1 MARRYSS
8 GFEVLGFDFDPTPG
22 DPDVILNQI
31 IPTYTSLGDDAQS
44 AFDALRGNAMAD
56 GTGKT
61 MDALRNVIGSKYPPK
76 LQQTAD
82 SFHGA
87 AQVYRSYAQTLSDA
101 QSQLDRAMDQAQSV
115 AGAAAQTVPQL
126 PTDATAEQ
134 QSAAKSQQ
142 QNIDQANADLTAAKR
157 LGQDAKDLRDQAGH
171 TFNKSLNELSTVPE
185 RGFFQKFL
193 DFFEHNPLIKIL
205 IDVAIAITT
214 IFFPVVGL
222 ALGAAVFF
230 GETALDTIS
239 TGHFDVGSFV
249 AGLAGLA
256 VGGLGVAAKFLP
268 SVAKGLEAVNSF
280 GKAIPGVG
288 KLIFEKS
295 PNLAAKG
302 IGDLTKQVGKNFA
315 VGFGIQFGISAG
327 TGLAATG
334 INDALE
340 GKQFTG
346 TQAAQIFAGAAAAG
360 AIGGALKVGDGAI
373 FKDPE
378 PPIAAAPKTPEPET
392 INTPE
397 PSSTAPKPP
406 EPTAPKPP
414 EPEPTKPPEIT
425 VTPSEDLPP
434 VTARPNDPDK
444 LSPPDADQRPDALAD
459 PGAVGSSTPAIKI
472 TPPEGSAP
480 PISSAPDEPGR
491 LAPPGADTR
500 PDAVADPAAVGNRPP
515 SPVVTPPEAPAPA
528 TITPPQGDTT
538 PLAASAG
545 AGDSSRVTPP
555 AGDSPAQTSTSS
567 GGEEPPFTH
576 EGTLGRQGFDALNG
590 VVQNVGSQSA
600 QVGIAVGLDNNDKD
614 DDGDPGTALADA
626 AQTALPS
633 SASAAAGG
641 PALRQIFGGP
651 GHPKR

>member
-8 GFEVLGFDFDPTPG
+8 GFEVLGFDSDPTPG

-31 IPTYTSLGDDAQS
+31 VPTYTSLGDDAQN
-44 AFDALRGNAMAD
+44 AFNALRGNAMAE

-61 MDALRNVIGSKYPPK
+61 MDALRDVIGSKYPPK

-101 QSQLDRAMDQAQSV
+101 QSQLDRAMDQAQLV
-115 AGAAAQTVPQL
+115 GGAAGQTVPQL
-126 PTDATAEQ
+126 PTDATPEQ
-134 QSAAKSQQ
+134 QSAARSQQ

-171 TFNKSLNELSTVPE
+171 TFNKSLDDLSTVPE

-214 IFFPVVGL
+214 VFFPVVGL

-280 GKAIPGVG
+280 GKSIPGVG
-288 KLIFEKS
+288 KLIFESS

-302 IGDLTKQVGKNFA
+302 LGDLAKQVGKNFGK
-315 VGFGIQFGISAG
+315 GFGIQFGISAG

-334 INDALE
+334 INDALD
-340 GKQFTG
+340 GKKFTG
-346 TQAAQIFAGAAAAG
+346 LQAAQIFAGAAAAG

-373 FKDPE
+373 FKDP
-378 PPIAAAPKTPEPET
+378 PPLGTD
-392 INTPE
+392 
-397 PSSTAPKPP
+397 KPLP
-406 EPTAPKPP
+406 
-414 EPEPTKPPEIT
+414 
-425 VTPSEDLPP
+425 DLPTDKP
-434 VTARPNDPDK
+434 LPGLPTDKPLPDK
-444 LSPPDADQRPDALAD
+444 PLPGLPIDKPLPDKPLPGLPADADRPL
-459 PGAVGSSTPAIKI
+459 PGLPIDKPLPDKPLPGLPTDKPLPDKPLPGLPIDKPLPEKPLPGLPI
-472 TPPEGSAP
+472 DKPLPDTPPFS
-480 PISSAPDEPGR
+480 
-491 LAPPGADTR
+491 
-500 PDAVADPAAVGNRPP
+500 
-515 SPVVTPPEAPAPA
+515 
-528 TITPPQGDTT
+528 
-538 PLAASAG
+538 
-545 AGDSSRVTPP
+545 
-555 AGDSPAQTSTSS
+555 
-567 GGEEPPFTH
+567 H
-576 EGTLGRQGFDALNG
+576 EGTLGRQGFDAANG
-590 VVQNVGSQSA
+590 VIQNLGSQSA
-600 QVGIAVGLDNNDKD
+600 QVGIAVGLGNDEKD
-614 DDGDPGTALADA
+614 DNGDADTALADA
-626 AQTALPS
+626 AETALPG

-641 PALRQIFGGP
+641 PGIRQIFGGP